1 MHKAFPH
8 HEVLI
13 SKGESFINFLLPCCE
28 DAYLLTISD
37 PGYIPVHLPSTH
49 GNDDALQDSPLK
61 RPNPAL
67 KLS

>member
-1 MHKAFPH
+1 MTRN
-8 HEVLI
+8 
-13 SKGESFINFLLPCCE
+13 KGGGKLSDWTLCCE

-61 RPNPAL
+61 RPNPDL

>member
-1 MHKAFPH
+1 MNQPIDMT
-8 HEVLI
+8 L
-13 SKGESFINFLLPCCE
+13 FLDTGNCCE
-28 DAYLLTISD
+28 DANLLTISD

-61 RPNPAL
+61 RPNPDL